1 MRKTIAFLSACWLFF
16 GITIAQTTPPVKS
29 GPTPNTRQMKYLQEP
44 MAAFIHF
51 GMNTFAGS
59 DGIEWGNDVKRPAST
74 FNPTKGKVDTDQ
86 WVRLLKKAGFTRVFI
101 TLKHHDGF
109 CTWPTKI
116 TDYNISKSPYLAG
129 KGDLAKELSESCDK
143 YGMDMGIYLS
153 PWDAWEPSYGDSTPG
168 DYNDFYDGQLR
179 ELLGGTYGRLNTET
193 GKREI
198 VEIWLDG
205 ATGDGVAHQTYD
217 FARYVRT
224 VRELQP
230 NCLTWMTLQ
239 AAQNYSGPEAGFP
252 VDAFWVGNEK
262 GYVNDPVW
270 MKVAVNG
277 TSVSQYNTNG
287 KYMSIPEADVSI
299 RPGWFYHSAQDG
311 SVKTLDYLINSI
323 YLRSVGMGIPLLL
336 NVPPNREGKFHAN
349 DSVALMKF
357 GKAISNT
364 FQTNLLTSQ
373 MTASVGAVRG
383 AGFEAANVL
392 DENYDTYW
400 TMTDGQTTGTITVD
414 LGKDV
419 ELDVIRLQE
428 YIPLGQRIGGWKA
441 EVEVYGSW
449 REFGSGQTIGYQRLI
464 KGTLLPVRKIRLTIT
479 SAQAVPL
486 INSIEAYRSDVSITS
501 VGPIPAGINST
512 QLSTILNAIISPEW
526 SVLENYSKTG
536 SAIQSKTN
544 KSVVPF
550 AVQGGWFRLA
560 GTKSPDTGILEVWID
575 GVKKA
580 KVDTYAEEINKYAS
594 LYENNTLRAGNHSVE
609 IKTTGKKNRKSTGFG
624 IILQNI
630 MMLDKET
637 KGMFELVKSV
647 ERSSENAKTL
657 KFQIRRYG
665 NLQEPASVTFITS
678 PGTGVHGKTYS
689 DKTET
694 VKFDSGDFLKTA
706 IVTILENS
714 LAEGN
719 KDFYIEL
726 NNPTNNHVIGV
737 NSVLRVLV
745 KDDD

>member
-1 MRKTIAFLSACWLFF
+1 MKR
-16 GITIAQTTPPVKS
+16 ITVLLALCLIFSGLVQSQTTAPAS
-29 GPTPNTRQMKYLQEP
+29 FGPTPNSRQMKYLRSP

-74 FNPTKGKVDTDQ
+74 FNPAKGKVDTDQ
-86 WVRLLKKAGFTRVFI
+86 WVRLLKKAGFTRVII

-116 TDYNISKSPYLAG
+116 TDYNISKSPYMSG
-129 KGDLAKELSESCDK
+129 NGDLAKELSESCDK
-143 YGMDMGIYLS
+143 YGLDMGIYLS
-153 PWDAWEPSYGDSTPG
+153 PWDAWEPTYGDSTPG

-179 ELLGGTYGRLNTET
+179 ELLGGAYGRLNTET

-217 FARYVRT
+217 FARYVST

-230 NCLTWMTLQ
+230 NCLTWMTLG

-277 TSVSQYNTNG
+277 TSVSQYNMNG

-299 RPGWFYHSAQDG
+299 RPGWFYHTSQDG

-323 YLRSVGMGIPLLL
+323 YFRSVGMGIPLLL

-357 GKAISNT
+357 GTAISNT
-364 FQTNLLTSQ
+364 FQTNLLTPQ
-373 MTASVGAVRG
+373 MSVSAGAVRG

-392 DENYDTYW
+392 DGNYDTYW

-419 ELDVIRLQE
+419 EMDVIRLQE
-428 YIPLGQRIGGWKA
+428 YIPLGQRISGWKV

-449 REFGSGQTIGYQRLI
+449 KEFGSGQTIGYQRMI
-464 KGTLLPVRKIRLTIT
+464 KGALLPVRKIRLTIT
-479 SAQAVPL
+479 SALAVPL
-486 INSIEAYRSDVSITS
+486 VNSIEAYRSDASITS
-501 VGPIPAGINST
+501 VGPVPAGINSIEI
-512 QLSTILNAIISPEW
+512 SSSFNATNSSEW
-526 SVLENYSKTG
+526 TVLGNYSKTG
-536 SAIQSKTN
+536 TAIQSKTN
-544 KSVVPF
+544 RAAAQFVL
-550 AVQGGWFRLA
+550 QGGWFRLL
-560 GTKSPDTGILEVWID
+560 GTKSTDTGILEVWID
-575 GVKKA
+575 GVKRA
-580 KVDTYAEEINKYAS
+580 KVDTYTAVEKKDTL
-594 LYENNTLRAGNHSVE
+594 LYENNSLTPGSQNVV
-609 IKTTGKKNRKSTGFG
+609 IKTTGKKNKKSSGSG

-630 MMLDKET
+630 LTLEKEV
-637 KGMFELVKSV
+637 KGMIEFVKSF
-647 ERSSENAKTL
+647 EQSTENAKTL

-665 NLQEPASVTFITS
+665 NLLEPASVTFITA
-678 PGTGVHGKTYS
+678 PGTGVHGKTYA

-694 VKFDSGDFLKTA
+694 VKFEVGQFIKTA
-706 IVTILENS
+706 TVTILENS
-714 LAEGN
+714 LAEGD

-726 NNPTNNHVIGV
+726 NNPTNSHVIGV
-737 NSVLRVLV
+737 NSVLQVSV
-745 KDDD
+745 KDND